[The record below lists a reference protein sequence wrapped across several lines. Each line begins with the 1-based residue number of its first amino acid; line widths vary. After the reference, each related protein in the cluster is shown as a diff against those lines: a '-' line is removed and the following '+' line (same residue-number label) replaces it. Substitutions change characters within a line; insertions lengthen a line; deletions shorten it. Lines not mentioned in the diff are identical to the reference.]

1 MLRATTI
8 PILASYIL
16 YNKSVFELMVDLS
29 LIANSNSSDLLL
41 RQIKNKMK
49 WDKTRISLLKQFKVR
64 MEAFKETQWKIVKRE
79 ETLLRIWRKF
89 ETVFTFF
96 DVILKKIP

>member
-41 RQIKNKMK
+41 GQIKNKMK
-49 WDKTRISLLKQFKVR
+49 
-64 MEAFKETQWKIVKRE
+64 
-79 ETLLRIWRKF
+79 
-89 ETVFTFF
+89 
-96 DVILKKIP
+96 